1 MAREKTLNRFIEAQE
16 QDYGQALSEI
26 KQGRKRS
33 HWMWYI
39 FPQISGL
46 GFSETSKFY
55 AIKDLAEAEEYLS
68 HPILGSRLLEISAAL
83 LALEESDAL
92 KIFGSPD
99 NMKLKSS
106 MTLFASIDDAP
117 QLFKSVLNKFF
128 SGETDPETLKLIKN
142 G

>member
-16 QDYGQALSEI
+16 QDYSRALTEI

-39 FPQISGL
+39 FPQINGL

-55 AIKDLAEAEEYLS
+55 GIKDLAEAEEYLS
-68 HPILGSRLLEISAAL
+68 HPILGSRLLEISTAL
-83 LALEESDAL
+83 LALDESDAL

-117 QLFKSVLNKFF
+117 QVFKSVLNKFF
-128 SGETDPETLKLIKN
+128 NGETDSETLKLIKN